1 MARDTVPA
9 APARPLRRDAELNR
23 RRIIDSARVV
33 FGSRGL
39 EATLDDIAHH
49 AGLGVGT
56 VYRRFPGKEQ
66 LVEAM
71 FAERMDEIGEV
82 AKKALEAEDPW
93 QGFVDFM
100 WSAAQMHAGDR
111 GLREVMLSNAFGHLH
126 VAEAKARTVPMITA
140 IVERAQQAGQLR
152 ADFRATDLP
161 LLHQMIGSVVEYT
174 HVTETHVWKRC
185 LALLLDGL
193 RAEPGKASEL
203 PEPPLDMETLDNAMC
218 NFRLPRTGQ
227 PSGASR

>member
-23 RRIIDSARVV
+23 RRIIDAARVV

-39 EATLDDIAHH
+39 EATLDDIAHY

-71 FAERMDEIGEV
+71 FAERMDEIRALAEQ
-82 AKKALEAEDPW
+82 ALEAADPW
-93 QGFVDFM
+93 QGFVDFT
-100 WSAAQMHAGDR
+100 WQAAELHADDR
-111 GLREVMLSNAFGHLH
+111 GLREVMLSNVFGHEQ
-126 VAEAKARTVPMITA
+126 VAEAKARLVPMITKV
-140 IVERAQQAGQLR
+140 VERAQRSGQLR
-152 ADFRATDLP
+152 ADFVPTDLP
-161 LLHQMIGSVVEYT
+161 LIHQMIGSVIEYT
-174 HVTETHVWKRC
+174 HVTQTHVWKRC

-203 PEPPLDMETLDNAMC
+203 PYPPLDLQSLDDAMC
-218 NFRLPRTGQ
+218 NFRLPR
-227 PSGASR
+227 SGDRSGIPR

>member
-1 MARDTVPA
+1 MARDAGPA

-23 RRIIDSARVV
+23 RRILASAREV
-33 FGSRGL
+33 FGQRGL

-82 AKKALEAEDPW
+82 AKKALETEDPW

-100 WSAAQMHAGDR
+100 WSAAEMHAGDR
-111 GLREVMLSNAFGHLH
+111 GLREVMLSNAFGHEH
-126 VAEAKARTVPMITA
+126 VAEA
-140 IVERAQQAGQLR
+140 
-152 ADFRATDLP
+152 
-161 LLHQMIGSVVEYT
+161 
-174 HVTETHVWKRC
+174 
-185 LALLLDGL
+185 
-193 RAEPGKASEL
+193 
-203 PEPPLDMETLDNAMC
+203 
-218 NFRLPRTGQ
+218 
-227 PSGASR
+227 